1 MRKMNPLALLHVLS
15 ADFFRATLV
24 SLLCWQ
30 VSAGWGSDSDESI
43 YGNSLSRDWLYNSNA
58 ISLQLQGC
66 MWGYV
71 DNNEDEDSGCMEQSS
86 EDGTTYWYQMANC
99 RRAQAV
105 FALYAANSGN
115 SASCSSSTFKES
127 VSHMV
132 VRVCARSLGMCEL
145 LASEEPQSDDCQ

>member
-1 MRKMNPLALLHVLS
+1 MRMMNPLALHHTLS
-15 ADFFRATLV
+15 ADFFIATLL

-71 DNNEDEDSGCMEQSS
+71 DDNEDSGCMEQSS

-105 FALYAANSGN
+105 FALYATDSGN

-127 VSHMV
+127 VSLIV
-132 VRVCARSLGMCEL
+132 VRVCVRAL
-145 LASEEPQSDDCQ
+145 